1 MNTIIVFLLFY
12 VIINIGDS
20 MLRLKETRIAFGL
33 TQEELAEELN
43 VKRNTIC
50 DWELKKTEPNIE
62 QLKKLSSLFSISL
75 DYLCNHICNDGTSI
89 KHPNELV
96 LKEEIKKL
104 PNKKQEKLFAMLLL
118 LRGDEL

>member
-1 MNTIIVFLLFY
+1 M
-12 VIINIGDS
+12 IGDS
-20 MLRLKETRIAFGL
+20 MLRLKDTRTAFGL
-33 TQEELAEELN
+33 TQEDLAKELN

-62 QLKKLSSLFSISL
+62 QLKKMSTIFSISL
-75 DYLCNHICNDGTSI
+75 DYLCNHICNDGTPI
-89 KHPNELV
+89 NHPNELV

-104 PNKKQEKLFAMLLL
+104 SEKKQEKLFAMLLL

>member
-1 MNTIIVFLLFY
+1 
-12 VIINIGDS
+12 
-20 MLRLKETRIAFGL
+20 MLRLKETRTAFGL
-33 TQEELAEELN
+33 TQEDLAKELN

-62 QLKKLSSLFSISL
+62 QLKKMSSIFSISL
-75 DYLCNHICNDGTSI
+75 DYLCNHICNDGTTI
-89 KHPNELV
+89 NHPNELV

-104 PNKKQEKLFAMLLL
+104 SDKKQEKLFAILLL